1 MRSAPFDSITITP
14 QTPGWED
21 SDLWRERMYVMSN
34 STLAKIFSKV
44 NPNALNRYFMEDYE
58 ETMRYQHILP
68 VVESDTRFTCEREM
82 IRDYDKELDHC
93 DGFSYWRTTG
103 RLIVTWYNGS
113 KTIIANKD
121 VAIDAKVIDCG
132 YDDVLPF

>member
-1 MRSAPFDSITITP
+1 MRSAPSKSITITP

-21 SDLWRERMYVMSN
+21 SDLWRERMYIDGKEV
-34 STLAKIFSKV
+34 
-44 NPNALNRYFMEDYE
+44 
-58 ETMRYQHILP
+58 
-68 VVESDTRFTCEREM
+68 RFVSEREM

-103 RLIVTWYNGS
+103 RLIVTWYNGN

-121 VAIDAKVIDCG
+121 VAINAKVIDCG
-132 YDDVLPF
+132 YDDALPF